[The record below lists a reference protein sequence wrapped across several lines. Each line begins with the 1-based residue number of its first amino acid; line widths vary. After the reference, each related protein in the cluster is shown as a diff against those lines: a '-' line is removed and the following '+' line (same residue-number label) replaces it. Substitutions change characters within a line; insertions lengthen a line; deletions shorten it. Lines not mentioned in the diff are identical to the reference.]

1 MVGEGRN
8 NMKDKPKTGAAFTE
22 KPLSVVRD
30 SLDSTETA
38 TVRYYEDLPSVPYMS
53 VTDFYN
59 RFYLVNTELAV

>member
-1 MVGEGRN
+1 
-8 NMKDKPKTGAAFTE
+8 MKDKPKTGAAFTE

-59 RFYLVNTELAV
+59 HFYLL